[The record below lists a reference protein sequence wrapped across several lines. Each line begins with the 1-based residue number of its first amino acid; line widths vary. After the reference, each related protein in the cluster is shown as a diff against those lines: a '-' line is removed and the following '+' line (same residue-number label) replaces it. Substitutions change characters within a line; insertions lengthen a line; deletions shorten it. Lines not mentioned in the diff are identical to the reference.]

1 MSSQTKERIVTDLF
15 SMPRAL
21 TRVVCQTE
29 IRPAVAVIR
38 PEVRAPGRMEQI
50 EFWRPIMSFWKT
62 AWDVRPGIAA
72 NNMATPQGEIVYI
85 VGMCNVPRIS
95 AKHFIQVRCCTF
107 E

>member
-1 MSSQTKERIVTDLF
+1 
-15 SMPRAL
+15 MPRAL

-38 PEVRAPGRMEQI
+38 PEIRAPGSMEQI

-62 AWDVRPGIAA
+62 AWDVRPGVAA

-85 VGMCNVPRIS
+85 VGMLNFLRNNLL
-95 AKHFIQVRCCTF
+95 
-107 E
+107 

>member
-1 MSSQTKERIVTDLF
+1 
-15 SMPRAL
+15 MPRAL

-38 PEVRAPGRMEQI
+38 PEIRAPGSMEQI
-50 EFWRPIMSFWKT
+50 EFWRPVMSFWKT

-85 VGMCNVPRIS
+85 VGSYIFFRKT
-95 AKHFIQVRCCTF
+95 AKIQT
-107 E
+107 